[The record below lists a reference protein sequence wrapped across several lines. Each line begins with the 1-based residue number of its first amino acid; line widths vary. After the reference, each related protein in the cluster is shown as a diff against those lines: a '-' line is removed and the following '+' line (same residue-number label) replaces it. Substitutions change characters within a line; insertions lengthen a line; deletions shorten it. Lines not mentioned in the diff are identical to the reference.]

1 MLTTNSL
8 RTFAAADISSLFL
21 TKINHLAKVFKPK
34 SYLSLPIS
42 LGYERDLRKLIK
54 FKFRFSIGTN
64 ILNMQTF
71 LSESGPDSAQLNSHL
86 AAPSSSVFV
95 GEQEYTI
102 TEKHGYLHKC
112 SDVIHY
118 EIENVAALLPPVHL
132 APLLMIKLLAV
143 LFPSPSHDS
152 SSFFTRPFGRV
163 QMNNKII
170 STFSLALGMNGF
182 C

>member
-86 AAPSSSVFV
+86 AARSRCVFV

-102 TEKHGYLHKC
+102 TEKHEYLHKC

-118 EIENVAALLPPVHL
+118 EIENVAASRLPRPHRTL
-132 APLLMIKLLAV
+132 TYDKTSGRAISL
-143 LFPSPSHDS
+143 S
-152 SSFFTRPFGRV
+152 FTRFIFIFYSAIWEGS
-163 QMNNKII
+163 NE
-170 STFSLALGMNGF
+170 
-182 C
+182 

>member
-8 RTFAAADISSLFL
+8 LTFAAADISSLFL
-21 TKINHLAKVFKPK
+21 TRINHLAKVLKPK

-86 AAPSSSVFV
+86 AAPSISVFV

-118 EIENVAALLPPVHL
+118 EIENVAALLPPPIHL

-163 QMNNKII
+163 QNE
-170 STFSLALGMNGF
+170 
-182 C
+182 

>member
-8 RTFAAADISSLFL
+8 LTFAAADISSLFL

-86 AAPSSSVFV
+86 AAPSRCVFV
-95 GEQEYTI
+95 GKQEYTI
-102 TEKHGYLHKC
+102 TGKHKYLHKC

-118 EIENVAALLPPVHL
+118 EIENVAARRLPPSTSHPY
-132 APLLMIKLLAV
+132 PLLMIKLLAV
-143 LFPSPSHDS
+143 LFPSPLHDS

-163 QMNNKII
+163 QNE
-170 STFSLALGMNGF
+170 
-182 C
+182 

>member
-95 GEQEYTI
+95 GNKNTQSRRNTNIYT
-102 TEKHGYLHKC
+102 
-112 SDVIHY
+112 
-118 EIENVAALLPPVHL
+118 NVLTLYIMRLKMWPSGASPVHL

-143 LFPSPSHDS
+143 LFPSPHDS

-170 STFSLALGMNGF
+170 SSFSLALEMNGF

>member
-8 RTFAAADISSLFL
+8 LTFAAADISSLFL

-86 AAPSSSVFV
+86 AAPSRCVFV
-95 GEQEYTI
+95 GKQEYTI
-102 TEKHGYLHKC
+102 TEKHKYLHKC

-118 EIENVAALLPPVHL
+118 EIENVAARRLPVHL
-132 APLLMIKLLAV
+132 APLPLTYDKTSGRAISL
-143 LFPSPSHDS
+143 S
-152 SSFFTRPFGRV
+152 FTRFIFIFYSAIWEGS
-163 QMNNKII
+163 K
-170 STFSLALGMNGF
+170 
-182 C
+182 